1 MRQQILFYPGIF
13 FMVFIGLMGF
23 QDSALGVEPPILLDI
38 KIQATVEL
46 VQASGI
52 YTYSYEFSNPST
64 NTGQIW
70 SIQIEML
77 QPSTGA
83 DVGREGVEHEPGSA
97 RTIEPIVSK
106 ELSKEGKVLVPV
118 GLYSPKNWGGGPSV
132 HGTVSWG
139 SDDAPY
145 RILPG
150 QSLSGF
156 MLISRGLPGIRAIM
170 IYPRMPFELL
180 ARDDDTPEEQARK
193 DTLIEEVAFKGKTLG
208 PTAPPA
214 NFVALDFL
222 TYLIDL
228 KHQAF
233 ELGWITNKG
242 VENSL
247 DAKLDQVK
255 AKLQAGD
262 TKTAVNTLNAFLNE
276 VSAQGC
282 ESHDNCPKGKHLTPE
297 AWGLLYFNGKY
308 LLDQLSL

>member
-1 MRQQILFYPGIF
+1 MKYTIALYCRIFVIIL
-13 FMVFIGLMGF
+13 IGVINSHY
-23 QDSALGVEPPILLDI
+23 SAFGVEPPVLSDVKIKATNELD
-38 KIQATVEL
+38 AV
-46 VQASGI
+46 SGI
-52 YTYSYEFSNPST
+52 YSYAYSINNPST

-70 SIQIEML
+70 SIQVEML
-77 QPSTGA
+77 KPETGA
-83 DVGREGVEHEPGSA
+83 DVGREGIEHEPGAA
-97 RTIEPIVSK
+97 RIIEPVVAK
-106 ELSKEGKVLVPV
+106 DLAKEGKVLVPV
-118 GLYSPKNWGGGPSV
+118 GLYSPRGWLSGPSV
-132 HGTVSWG
+132 FGTVGWGG
-139 SDDAPY
+139 SDKSL
-145 RILPG
+145 ILPG
-150 QSLSGF
+150 NTVSGF
-156 MLISRGLPGIRAIM
+156 RMISRGLPGIRDITT
-170 IYPRMPFELL
+170 YPRMPFELW
-180 ARDDDTPEEQARK
+180 AREDDPPEEQARK
-193 DTLIEEVAFKGKTLG
+193 DALEEEVAFKGKTLG

-262 TKTAVNTLNAFLNE
+262 TKTASNTLNAFLNE

-308 LLDQLSL
+308 LLEHI